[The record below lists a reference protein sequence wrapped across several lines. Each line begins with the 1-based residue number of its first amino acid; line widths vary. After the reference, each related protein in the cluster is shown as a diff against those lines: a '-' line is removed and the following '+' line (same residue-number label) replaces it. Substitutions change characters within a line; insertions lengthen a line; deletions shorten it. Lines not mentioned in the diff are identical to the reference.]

1 MCSDIN
7 PWQRIK
13 TQAHKSSPKN
23 SKTWIPYK
31 STENISFSALQWA
44 STHANEGKVPPSLKT
59 FSFFHLI
66 YFAHN
71 RCPNRDMDWKNLCC
85 LSRDREMFAILSLV
99 DRWNNWNKLQLPNSQ
114 KSYLPINMISLVP
127 FIVFCQ
133 IPYRLDSGKHKITF
147 LLPEHS
153 LHSCQTGELPSF
165 WLLHVWKMKL
175 FQKQ

>member
-13 TQAHKSSPKN
+13 TQADKSTPEN
-23 SKTWIPYK
+23 SKTWIPQK
-31 STENISFSALQWA
+31 FTENILIGALQWA
-44 STHANEGKVPPSLKT
+44 STYANEGKGHPSVKT
-59 FSFFHLI
+59 FIFFQLT

-71 RCPNRDMDWKNLCC
+71 TCPNRDRDWKISCC
-85 LSRDREMFAILSLV
+85 FSRHREMLTILSLV

-114 KSYLPINMISLVP
+114 MWYPPINIISLVP

-133 IPYRLDSGKHKITF
+133 IPYRPDSGKHKITF
-147 LLPEHS
+147 LLLGHS
-153 LHSCQTGELPSF
+153 LRSCQTGELPSF